1 MDGARAS
8 DLYRAVIASWTYDG
22 VVHYVCVCDRKYIH
36 GPGMERDD
44 E

>member
-8 DLYRAVIASWTYDG
+8 DLYRAVIASCIYG
-22 VVHYVCVCDRKYIH
+22 VVHYVGVCDRRYIR
-36 GPGMERDD
+36 GAGKERDD

>member
-8 DLYRAVIASWTYDG
+8 DLYRAVIASWAYE

>member
-8 DLYRAVIASWTYDG
+8 DLYRTVIASWTYG